1 MTAAIV
7 VQDLRK
13 RYGSK
18 EALAGLSFGVPEGS
32 IYGLIGANG
41 AGKTTTLS
49 ILAGLLRP
57 SAGQANVLGLPVDPD
72 DKRLAAAVGFHSAQ
86 FDFLDYL
93 TGREMLVT
101 QARLHGVASAEVTQR
116 TDDLLEL
123 FDLHHAGENY
133 IYEYSQGMRQK
144 LGLALALI
152 HSPRVILLDE
162 PFDGLDAT
170 AVFRLIET
178 MRSMVRRGKT
188 ILLTSHDLAVVERIC
203 HRVGVLHGG
212 RIEREL
218 DLRPQ
223 SAPEH
228 QSARDDDS
236 LESALWKIVGSPDY
250 RELSWL

>member
-1 MTAAIV
+1 MTSAIV
-7 VQDLRK
+7 VQNLVK
-13 RYGSK
+13 QYGSK
-18 EALAGLSFGVPEGS
+18 EALSGLTFSVSEGS

-49 ILAGLLRP
+49 ILAGLLRA
-57 SAGQANVLGLPVDPD
+57 SSGDASIFGQT
-72 DKRLAAAVGFHSAQ
+72 VGFHSAQ
-86 FDFLDYL
+86 FDLLDYL
-93 TGREMLVT
+93 TGREILIT
-101 QARLHGVASAEVTQR
+101 QGRLHDVAPAELKQR
-116 TDDLLEL
+116 VGDLLEL
-123 FDLHHAGENY
+123 FDLHRAGENY

-144 LGLALALI
+144 LGLAMALV

-178 MRSMVRRGKT
+178 LRSMVRNGKT
-188 ILLTSHDLAVVERIC
+188 VLLTSHDLALVERIC
-203 HRVGVLHGG
+203 DRVGVLHGG

-218 DLRPQ
+218 DLQPRD
-223 SAPEH
+223 S
-228 QSARDDDS
+228 QSARDDGS